1 MGLVDRFERLL
12 DRIMP
17 PPEEA
22 VRALRRGEGL
32 LAHGD
37 VRAAL
42 SLAAEAHRVAPGWLG
57 PMVLR
62 SDALAADGQPGE
74 ALRVLDDAARDREL
88 PAEVLGRVAAL
99 AASVGDV
106 ARALEVERRTRG
118 RVVVD
123 PKGLA
128 GHFLLAAERF
138 EAAGESEA
146 ASRFARA
153 ATILDPARSPAWLLL
168 ARAAMAVEDPSRA
181 RRLLGRAVLSID
193 PSDGPTNHAAGSLAW
208 RLDDRALA
216 VRCLRRA
223 WVCGEEGAAPLLV
236 VALTAADDAAA
247 IERVTRGLERPLA
260 RVVAALGVLARG
272 EVLGAREAVG
282 AEEVPEALWRYAIEL
297 AVKSDLAL
305 AVRWATE
312 APERPGSAEVL
323 ALASA
328 AEALERGEVASAA
341 DKLSLPLSSAVTRA
355 RAAALMAR
363 SFELAWGASLDAL
376 LAGLAGW
383 LRSRAPAD
391 EALAASLDA
400 LRRSLDE
407 PLRVAL
413 LGEFSA
419 GKSTV
424 VNAWVGAALSAVGVL
439 PTTARV
445 YWLRQG
451 EARARVLDARG
462 GLREGPIGALP
473 EALRA
478 IEAEGQAVAH
488 VELFH
493 PSGALAH
500 LELLD
505 TPGSNATD
513 GVDPSITRHA
523 LELADVALWV
533 FDARQ
538 AGKQSELEALRAV
551 RAEGVPVLGAINKA
565 DVVGAEG
572 VAEVVRSLHDALG
585 SEAPL
590 LGSFSA
596 REAMADHGA
605 PGWGEF
611 RASVGERIIARRDA
625 WKRLRASAR
634 LRGMLSEVRRAREAE
649 EAREATRRGVE
660 AQLVDAL
667 ATLREELARRATRVR
682 REVAASLREQ
692 WTSLRGR
699 ESAPSDEVL
708 NDVVSELVH
717 RCLQRERAE
726 LAELR
731 AEVEALAV
739 AAGAVRPG
747 LGAVFT
753 APVDGVIRA
762 AVSEGVRDA
771 LDQALRPS
779 VLGQSAGAAAQGLDI
794 GDPWREVS
802 GALDATRA
810 PTDLPTVM
818 FSVALDAALEC
829 TSRTAAA
836 LAEVLGVKVADATS
850 EPKD

>member
-17 PPEEA
+17 PPDEA
-22 VRALRRGEGL
+22 VRALRRGEAL

-42 SLAAEAHRVAPGWLG
+42 SFAAEAHRVAPGWLR

-62 SDALAADGQPGE
+62 SDALAADGQPAE
-74 ALRVLDDAARDREL
+74 ALRVLDDAAREHDL

-123 PKGLA
+123 PAGLA
-128 GHFLLAAERF
+128 ARFLQAAERF
-138 EAAGESEA
+138 EAVGESDA

-153 ATILDPARSPAWLLL
+153 ATVLDPALSPAWLLL
-168 ARAAMAVEDPSRA
+168 ARAALAVEDPSRA
-181 RRLLGRAVLSID
+181 RRLLGRAVASID
-193 PSDGPTNHAAGSLAW
+193 PSEASTNHAAGSLAW

-236 VALTAADDAAA
+236 VALTAADDATA
-247 IERVTRGLERPLA
+247 IERVTRGLDRALA

-272 EVLGAREAVG
+272 EALGDGETISADD
-282 AEEVPEALWRYAIEL
+282 VPEALWRYAIEL
-297 AVKSDLAL
+297 AVRSDLAL
-305 AVRWATE
+305 AVRWAAE
-312 APERPGSAEVL
+312 APGRAGSAEVL
-323 ALASA
+323 ALAA
-328 AEALERGEVASAA
+328 AAADIDRGEVVDASE
-341 DKLSLPLSSAVTRA
+341 KLALPLSSAVTRA
-355 RAAALMAR
+355 RASALLAR
-363 SFELAWGASLDAL
+363 SFELAWGTSLDAL

-383 LRSRAPAD
+383 LRSRASAD
-391 EALAASLDA
+391 EALATSLDA

-424 VNAWVGAALSAVGVL
+424 VNAWVGAPLSAVGVL

-451 EARARVLDARG
+451 EARARVLDVRG

-478 IEAEGQAVAH
+478 IEAEGHAVAH

-500 LELLD
+500 IELLD

-513 GVDPSITRHA
+513 GVDPSVTRHA

-551 RAEGVPVLGAINKA
+551 REAGVPVLGAVNKA
-565 DVVGAEG
+565 DVVGEAG
-572 VAEVVRSLHDALG
+572 VEEVERMLRDALG
-585 SEAPL
+585 AEAPL

-596 REAMADHGA
+596 GAAAAGVHA
-605 PGWGEF
+605 PGWAAF
-611 RASVGERIIARRDA
+611 RASVGERIIARREA
-625 WKRLRASAR
+625 WKRLRAASR
-634 LRGMLSEVRRAREAE
+634 LRLLLSEVRRAGMEA

-667 ATLREELARRATRVR
+667 GALREELTRRAARVR

-692 WTSLRGR
+692 WTSLRGK
-699 ESAPSDEVL
+699 EPSPSDEVL
-708 NDVVSELVH
+708 GDVVAELMH
-717 RCLQRERAE
+717 RCVQRERAE
-726 LAELR
+726 LAERR

-739 AAGAVRPG
+739 AAGTVRPG

-779 VLGQSAGAAAQGLDI
+779 TLGQAPGAAAQGLDI

-802 GALDATRA
+802 VALDATRA

-818 FSVALDAALEC
+818 LSVALDAALGC
-829 TSRTAAA
+829 TARTAVTLSEA
-836 LAEVLGVKVADATS
+836 LGVKVPDATS